1 MKNGAIWLD
10 NKEEKI
16 QAHGGMILNHNG
28 IYYWY
33 GENKNG
39 ENKIS
44 KSGGRRVDFIGMS
57 CYASTDLINWNY
69 EGLVLEAD
77 LDNIDSDLHP
87 SKVVERPKVI
97 YNAKNDNFVMWL
109 HVDDYAYQYAG
120 VGVAISD
127 SPKGPFKYL
136 TSKNPNRMDSRDM
149 TVFQDIDGKAYL
161 IHSTDWNRSLCISQ
175 LNEDYTDFTGVYSKI
190 FVDQFR
196 EAPAVVYHEG
206 RYYMVTSGCTGWN
219 PNAALY
225 GYSDNLLS
233 GWRLVD
239 NPCMGKNYRITFLGQ
254 STYILNINDKPYLM
268 LDQWNPND
276 LRNSGY
282 SILPIKIDGKY
293 MEINWQDEFKGNIL

>member
-1 MKNGAIWLD
+1 MKNGSIWLD
-10 NKEEKI
+10 NKGEKI

-33 GENKNG
+33 GENKNA

-44 KSGGRRVDFIGMS
+44 KSGGRRVDFIGIS
-57 CYASTDLINWNY
+57 CYSSTDLINWNY

-109 HVDDYAYQYAG
+109 HVDDYAYKYAG

-175 LNEDYTDFTGVYSKI
+175 LNEDYTDFTGVFSKI

-196 EAPAVVYHEG
+196 EAPAVVYYEG

-219 PNAALY
+219 SNAALY

-239 NPCMGKNYRITFLGQ
+239 NPCMGKNYRITFFGQ

-268 LDQWNPND
+268 LDHWNPND
-276 LRNSGY
+276 LRNSAY

-293 MEINWQDEFKGNIL
+293 MEINWQDEFKDNNL